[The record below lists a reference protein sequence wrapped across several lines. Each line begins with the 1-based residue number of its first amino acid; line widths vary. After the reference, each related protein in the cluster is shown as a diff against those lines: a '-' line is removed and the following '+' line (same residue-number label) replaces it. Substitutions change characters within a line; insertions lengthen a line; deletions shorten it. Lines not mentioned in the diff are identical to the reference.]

1 MPTDG
6 WLWTVSFT
14 LHSEHLISPQPVGSM
29 TRTPHDATPRP
40 WRSRF
45 ARLHPKAYLGLHAAG
60 GALIIIA
67 LVWLFLAIADEIP
80 EQSTLA
86 RMDTMVQHFLQT
98 HGTEVGETIFFGVSY
113 FGAPVLFVAVVAT
126 VLWFAWRRDWQRAGA
141 LALTSG
147 SGVALSNVLKM
158 VFHRGRPETATEFI
172 TRHTWSFPSG
182 HAMNSMIS
190 YGFLALLLLEFV
202 TGRRERI
209 AVVVLT
215 VVLIA
220 AIGFSRLYLGVHYL
234 SDVGGGWIAGAA
246 WLLVCASGY
255 RFAQGR
261 LSSR

>member
-1 MPTDG
+1 MHQSHASA
-6 WLWTVSFT
+6 SF
-14 LHSEHLISPQPVGSM
+14 LLNSAHLTSPQPVARM
-29 TRTPHDATPRP
+29 TSTPHDATPRP

-60 GALIIIA
+60 GALIVIA

-80 EQSTLA
+80 EQSALA
-86 RMDTMVQHFLQT
+86 RMDTLVQQFLQT

-113 FGAPVLFVAVVAT
+113 LGAPVLFAAVAAT

-141 LALTSG
+141 LALTSVG
-147 SGVALSNVLKM
+147 GVALSNVLKM

-172 TRHTWSFPSG
+172 TRQTWSFPSG

-202 TGRRERI
+202 KGRRERI
-209 AVVVLT
+209 AVLVVT

-220 AIGFSRLYLGVHYL
+220 TIGFSRVYLGVHYL

-246 WLLVCASGY
+246 WLVVCASGY
-255 RFAQGR
+255 RFAQSR
-261 LSSR
+261 PSSSG